1 MLVSATQWSESA
13 LCIHISPCSGASPSS
28 HPSRSSQSTELSSLC
43 YIAVSEWKMLSHVHL
58 FATPWIVI
66 HQVSLSMEFS
76 RQEYWS
82 GLPFPFPR
90 DHPNPGIKPRSLA
103 LQADSLLS
111 EPPGKPVLYSRFP
124 LIIYFIH
131 GRVHMSMLLSQF
143 IPPSPSPSGSMSV
156 SLCLHLYSC
165 LGNGFI
171 WTTFLDST

>member
-28 HPSRSSQSTELSSLC
+28 HPSRSSQSTKLSSLC

-66 HQVSLSMEFS
+66 HQISLSMEFS

-90 DHPNPGIKPRSLA
+90 DHPNPGIKPRSPA
-103 LQADSLLS
+103 LQTDSLLS

-131 GRVHMSMLLSQF
+131 GKVHMSMLLSQF
-143 IPPSPSPSGSMSV
+143 IPPSPSPSGST
-156 SLCLHLYSC
+156 CLFLYVCISIPA
-165 LGNGFI
+165 LEMGSSGPVF
-171 WTTFLDST
+171 